1 MSIQLLHSL
10 LRLALT
16 SPDSHPITRIQA
28 EIEAATS
35 KDWKRCIEAMQHHR
49 LLPLIAYALTENHLS
64 PMVPQPYC
72 DRLMSAHHQTKTEN
86 TINLL
91 TLEGIL
97 RKMEQHHLHPILWK
111 GIVLADTFYPHPST
125 RPMGD
130 IDFAIPSDELE
141 AATEV
146 FESLGLKQQHDAT
159 TEDAVYFANSFGVVC
174 DVHHR
179 VRLFEDKTSL
189 KLTAQ
194 LKPQHTKATTF
205 PVLEPNAMVA
215 HLVFHMN
222 GHYDET
228 GPVLLWLLDLAFV
241 LRKWGQLLEPDKLQQ
256 LLPSDEYFTSLCRV
270 VRFLEEAFDE
280 SFPQWLSQASRKVP
294 PLTLAEIL
302 QQRYWAIWQLDSPR
316 GWIKLTAHKL
326 GFLPTLVKLLGKK
339 SIVTSIS
346 GAS

>member
-1 MSIQLLHSL
+1 MSIQLLHTL

-16 SPDSHPITRIQA
+16 SPGLDSITRMQT
-28 EIEAATS
+28 EIEAATH
-35 KDWKRCIEAMQHHR
+35 KDWKHCVAEMQRHR
-49 LLPLIAYALTENHLS
+49 LLPLIAYTLKQHHLS
-64 PMVPQPYC
+64 HLVPQPYC
-72 DRLMSAHHQTKTEN
+72 DRMMADHRQTTTEN
-86 TINLL
+86 TIRLL

-97 RKMEQHHLHPILWK
+97 RKMEQRHLNPILWK
-111 GIVLADTFYPHPST
+111 GIVLADSFYPHPST

-130 IDFAIPSDELE
+130 IDFAIPSAELE

-146 FESLGLKQQHDAT
+146 FESLGLKQLHYAT

-179 VRLFEDKTSL
+179 VRLFDGKASL
-189 KLTAQ
+189 NLTTQ
-194 LKPQHTKATTF
+194 LKPQHTNAPTF
-205 PVLEPNAMVA
+205 PLLEPNAMVT

-241 LRKWGQLLEPDKLQQ
+241 LRKWGQLLEPEKLQQ
-256 LLPSDEYFTSLCRV
+256 LLPSPEYFLSLCRV

-280 SFPQWLSQASRKVP
+280 SFPRWLSQAAHTVQ

-302 QQRYWAIWQLDSPR
+302 KQRHWAIWQLDSPR
-316 GWIKLTAHKL
+316 GWLKLTAHKL
-326 GFLPTLVKLLGKK
+326 GFLPTVQKVLRKE
-339 SIVTSIS
+339 IS
-346 GAS
+346 LASVSSAS